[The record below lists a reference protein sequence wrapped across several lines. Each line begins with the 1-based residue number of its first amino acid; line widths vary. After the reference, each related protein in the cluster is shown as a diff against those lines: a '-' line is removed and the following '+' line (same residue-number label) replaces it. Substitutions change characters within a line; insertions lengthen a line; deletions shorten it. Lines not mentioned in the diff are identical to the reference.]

1 MFIKSLLAVM
11 LVSTAA
17 SADRVIM
24 STQPCPDPNA
34 TYAWEISEDGVY
46 QGQYFSL
53 DPVYSPDLEF
63 TGQVTVRVKVWCYGQ
78 YTDWSQYGLA
88 KPYEVNTPVVAIP

>member
-1 MFIKSLLAVM
+1 MFKSLLAVM
-11 LVSTAA
+11 LLSTAA

-24 STQPCPDPNA
+24 STQPCPDPQA

-46 QGQYFSL
+46 KGQYLSEE
-53 DPVYSPDLEF
+53 PVYSPDLEF

-78 YTDWSQYGLA
+78 YTEWSQCGLA
-88 KPYEVNTPVVAIP
+88 KPYEVTAPNVSMP